1 MAIEVL
7 FLSIIQKLD
16 AVTEAPH
23 HHIVSFKIKNRIFA
37 SLNVRESRACV
48 KLTQIDQSS
57 FCSYNLEHVY
67 PVPNKWGKHGW
78 TNINLKLVHPEMLG
92 DALNTA
98 YETVKLNKKLSG

>member
-1 MAIEVL
+1 MAIEAL
-7 FLSIIQKLD
+7 FLSIIKNLD

-48 KLTQIDQSS
+48 KLTPIDQSS

-78 TNINLKLVHPEMLG
+78 TNINLKLVHPEMLE